1 MMRAFRPL
9 FREARPMPL
18 FKLPLSGDVT
28 QTINPLTAFL
38 SPYGSQLGLVNI
50 NLGRSSAPQ
59 VEAEVLM
66 DVGSYGLQLGR
77 IGDALAVLLAHFEPR
92 RELTESERRAIDDV
106 KKMLAEIDA
115 VKKRHEKPC
124 AP

>member
-1 MMRAFRPL
+1 
-9 FREARPMPL
+9 MPL

-28 QTINPLTAFL
+28 QTINPLTAFF

-59 VEAEVLM
+59 VEEEVLM
-66 DVGSYGLQLGR
+66 DVGSYGKQLGR
-77 IGDALAVLLAHFEPR
+77 IGDALVVLLAHFEPR
-92 RELTESERRAIDDV
+92 RELTAQEQKAIDAV
-106 KKMLAEIDA
+106 KTMLAEIDA
-115 VKKRHEKPC
+115 VKTRHERPC

>member
-1 MMRAFRPL
+1 
-9 FREARPMPL
+9 MPL

-28 QTINPLTAFL
+28 QTINPLTSFF

-59 VEAEVLM
+59 VEEEALM
-66 DVGSYGLQLGR
+66 DVGSYGKQLGR

-92 RELTESERRAIDDV
+92 RALTDDERRAIDEV

-115 VKKRHEKPC
+115 VKKRHERPC